1 MRIILVQ
8 AEIELALRAYVLN
21 QIAVK
26 DGQDI
31 NITFKNT
38 RGDDGATAEIDITT
52 PSIPSGSSTTVG
64 NVPQTST
71 QTVKESVS
79 PVQATKTLP
88 KASTA
93 SPAPAAEATSP
104 TSTEPE
110 QSAEAASSTTEPTAQ
125 ASTEAETPVAGEPKE
140 EEFKVPSFLNRD
152 KAAQTSTEEDAPVT
166 KPSAA
171 EAPAPSKSLFANL
184 TKPVNP
190 KPAAEE

>member
-52 PSIPSGSSTTVG
+52 PSISSGSTTTVG
-64 NVPQTST
+64 NEPQKST

-93 SPAPAAEATSP
+93 SPAPAVEATAP
-104 TSTEPE
+104 TSTESE
-110 QSAEAASSTTEPTAQ
+110 QSVEAASSTTEPTAQ
-125 ASTEAETPVAGEPKE
+125 VSTKVQNAEPKE

-152 KAAQTSTEEDAPVT
+152 KAAQTSIEEDAPVT

-184 TKPVNP
+184 IKSVNP

>member
-64 NVPQTST
+64 NEPQTST

-93 SPAPAAEATSP
+93 SPAPVVEATTP

-110 QSAEAASSTTEPTAQ
+110 QSVEAASSTTEPTAQ
-125 ASTEAETPVAGEPKE
+125 ASTEVQNAEPKE
-140 EEFKVPSFLNRD
+140 EDFKVPSFLNRD

-190 KPAAEE
+190 KPTAEE

>member
-1 MRIILVQ
+1 MKIILVQ

-52 PSIPSGSSTTVG
+52 PSISSGSTTTVG
-64 NVPQTST
+64 NGPQKLTEP
-71 QTVKESVS
+71 VKESVS
-79 PVQATKTLP
+79 PVQATKT
-88 KASTA
+88 AQTTVRSSTA
-93 SPAPAAEATSP
+93 SPAPVAEAIS
-104 TSTEPE
+104 STPSEPK
-110 QSAEAASSTTEPTAQ
+110 QSVQAASSTTEPTAQ
-125 ASTEAETPVAGEPKE
+125 ASTEVQNSEPKE

-152 KAAQTSTEEDAPVT
+152 KTAEASAENVPVT
-166 KPSAA
+166 KPSAT

-190 KPAAEE
+190 KPLAEE

>member
-31 NITFKNT
+31 SITFKNT

-52 PSIPSGSSTTVG
+52 PSISSGSPTIVG
-64 NVPQTST
+64 NEPQKST

-93 SPAPAAEATSP
+93 SPAPAVEATAP
-104 TSTEPE
+104 TSTESE
-110 QSAEAASSTTEPTAQ
+110 QSVEAASSTTEPTAQ
-125 ASTEAETPVAGEPKE
+125 ASTEAQNAEPKE
-140 EEFKVPSFLNRD
+140 EDFKVPSFLNRD
-152 KAAQTSTEEDAPVT
+152 KPSETSAEDAPVT

-184 TKPVNP
+184 TKPVNQ